1 MSYNVKILPKRIIKH
16 VKVSYNVKILPKR
29 ILKPPKNIET
39 QIKYNKT
46 YIYHNTPTIK
56 YKK

>member
-16 VKVSYNVKILPKR
+16 VKVSYNVIILPKR
-29 ILKPPKNIET
+29 ILQPPKNIVPQVKFYE
-39 QIKYNKT
+39 T

-56 YKK
+56 YKI